1 MKSIEKLGCVG
12 YGCLSLIIG
21 LVIVIISTGG
31 FVQII
36 TIFN

>member
-1 MKSIEKLGCVG
+1 MKPLEKLGCAG
-12 YGCLSLIIG
+12 YGCISLIIG